1 MVGVTKMKGLK
12 YFFVFLL
19 VLGAATGGY
28 LVSRKSLLSS
38 PPELLTSKENQ
49 VSKATATTTP
59 KPEKTLGNFSFT
71 NQPSLIENGK
81 PAVYFYGTSTCPH
94 CQWEKPIA
102 QKVFARFKDQITYH
116 EIINP
121 KSNEDFN
128 IFRQFQSYN
137 PDGGVP
143 FLILGGRYV
152 RVGSGQNLGTS
163 DEESKKL
170 EEEALTALVCELTD
184 SQPGSVCE
192 PLKEKISQIK

>member
-1 MVGVTKMKGLK
+1 MKYLK
-12 YFFVFLL
+12 YFFIFLL
-19 VLGAATGGY
+19 VLGAAVSGY
-28 LVSRKSLLSS
+28 SVSRKSLLSS
-38 PPELLTSKENQ
+38 PSEPLTSKGNQ
-49 VSKATATTTP
+49 VPKATATTTP
-59 KPEKTLGNFSFT
+59 KPEKTLGNFDVTHQS
-71 NQPSLIENGK
+71 SLIEDNK

-102 QKVFARFKDQITYH
+102 QKVFARFKDQIIYH
-116 EIINP
+116 EIIDP
-121 KSNEDFN
+121 KSNEDFS

-152 RVGSGQNLGTS
+152 RAGSGQNLGTS

-170 EEEALTALVCELTD
+170 EEEALTALVCKLTNN
-184 SQPGSVCE
+184 QPGSVCG